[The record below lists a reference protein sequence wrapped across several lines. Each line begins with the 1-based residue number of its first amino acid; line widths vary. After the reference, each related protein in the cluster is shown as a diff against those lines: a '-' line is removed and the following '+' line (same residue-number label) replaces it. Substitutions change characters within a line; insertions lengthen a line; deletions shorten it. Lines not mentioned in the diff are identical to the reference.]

1 MDTKQHI
8 NLIESIKSLSESV
21 ELDELRM
28 AKWPK
33 DDPRAGQLVHTSK
46 GMTDQEWKDAKIRIA
61 NKEAAARKEKVE
73 EGKMSE
79 INALLKQG
87 KTHEQIAQSMNVD
100 VEDVKKV
107 VKGRVKKTRPLTNPM
122 QPAEENK
129 DMQNKN
135 EDVQRRHVKKQH
147 ASQDVGDDLHEVENR
162 DLLKTIVKIVDD
174 ANTKKFENRK
184 NKSTVKVKTKSGTED
199 EVSRDDLEAAGDTYD
214 KLTKNENLL
223 TKHWKKIHAS
233 RVREKEEDKK
243 KSGEENT
250 SSQRN
255 AQVVVD
261 EGLVS
266 AGIKGAKM
274 CAGNSLCRKAA
285 IAAGTWG
292 LKKLKDKLKD
302 KPEQLPE
309 YTDTEMQPDY
319 SHPSFQASFENARAK
334 LERDRWLA
342 TKNGKKASHLVKKQ
356 ENESVEVHKRNELIE
371 RFKRVVL
378 GEQEVTHDYRE
389 KWEELNKQQSE
400 AKARRKKRQEA
411 RQKARAEV
419 STEKK
424 KKSQISYR
432 DIENK
437 DPHLTLKKHMGIG
450 RYKDW
455 LELSTSPQRA
465 LTPGERDRLRIHNNK
480 VRHVMPSAIRVAAS
494 YDPEGTE
501 LNENERVAA
510 PAARVAKKYTVKYA
524 KTKRGKIQTADFD
537 TAEKAEEHL
546 AKVGQDGYRGIISQ
560 GGKPLKDK
568 LLKAKKRLKGIESPR
583 RRRSKSRMPG
593 ILPYTPAQWEAHINK
608 SQNPNMEH

>member
-1 MDTKQHI
+1 
-8 NLIESIKSLSESV
+8 
-21 ELDELRM
+21 
-28 AKWPK
+28 
-33 DDPRAGQLVHTSK
+33 
-46 GMTDQEWKDAKIRIA
+46 
-61 NKEAAARKEKVE
+61 
-73 EGKMSE
+73 
-79 INALLKQG
+79 
-87 KTHEQIAQSMNVD
+87 
-100 VEDVKKV
+100 
-107 VKGRVKKTRPLTNPM
+107 M

-147 ASQDVGDDLHEVENR
+147 APQDVGDDLHEVENR

-174 ANTKKFENRK
+174 ANTKNRK
-184 NKSTVKVKTKSGTED
+184 NKSTVKVKTRSGTED

-261 EGLVS
+261 EGIEGLVS

-292 LKKLKDKLKD
+292 LNKLKDKFKD

-342 TKNGKKASHLVKKQ
+342 INGKKASHLAKK
-356 ENESVEVHKRNELIE
+356 ESVEVHKRNELIE

-389 KWEELNKQQSE
+389 KWEELNKQQDE

-424 KKSQISYR
+424 EKSQISYR

-437 DPHLTLKKHMGIG
+437 DPHLTLKKTMGKE

-480 VRHVMPSAIRVAAS
+480 VRHVMPSAI
-494 YDPEGTE
+494 
-501 LNENERVAA
+501 
-510 PAARVAKKYTVKYA
+510 K
-524 KTKRGKIQTADFD
+524 
-537 TAEKAEEHL
+537 
-546 AKVGQDGYRGIISQ
+546 
-560 GGKPLKDK
+560 
-568 LLKAKKRLKGIESPR
+568 
-583 RRRSKSRMPG
+583 
-593 ILPYTPAQWEAHINK
+593 
-608 SQNPNMEH
+608 